1 MQLPAAERGLARLR
15 LLDAAPAEPAVC
27 VDGAFGAPGL
37 ELSHWPGHRTPP
49 ALRHEL
55 STGCALR
62 FAALP
67 AAERHALAQGAE
79 LAINNHYDTDGA
91 LALYALLH
99 PRAALEAQRALLDT
113 AAAGDF
119 FELPS
124 DVAFALDAAIGNLP
138 DPERSPLRAEL
149 AGLAGHARHERCL
162 AWLMRELPALL
173 AGELG
178 AVRGLYEPELARV
191 RADRA
196 ALASAQRAERAELEL
211 VRWRLRAEPGAQ
223 PGRHA
228 LYGASRADAQLV
240 ALESARGAHHR
251 LIFGTRSWFDLPDRR
266 PRPRPELDALA
277 ARLNE
282 LEGSAPSELHA
293 WRCESARSPSP
304 ELWFGTTAHEAFA
317 EHNLALAPSRLA
329 PELVASE
336 VERARR

>member
-1 MQLPAAERGLARLR
+1 MQPPAAERGLARLK
-15 LLDAAPAEPAVC
+15 LVDAAPAELAVS

-37 ELSHWPGHRTPP
+37 ELSHWPGHRTPE

-67 AAERHALAQGAE
+67 ERERRALAGGAE

-99 PRAALEAQRALLDT
+99 PRAALAAQRALLET

-119 FELPS
+119 FEFPS
-124 DVAFALDAAIGNLP
+124 EAAFALDAAIGNLP
-138 DPERSPLRAEL
+138 DDERSPLRAEL

-162 AWLMRELPALL
+162 AWLMRELPMLL
-173 AGELG
+173 AGDLS
-178 AVRGLYEPELARV
+178 AVHGLYEPELARA
-191 RADRA
+191 RADL
-196 ALASAQRAERAELEL
+196 ALLAHARQGERPELEL
-211 VRWRLRAEPGAQ
+211 VHWRVSAPADAQ

-228 LYGASRADAQLV
+228 LFGSSRADAQLV
-240 ALESARGAHHR
+240 ALEGELGPCHR
-251 LIFGTRSWFDLPDRR
+251 LVFGTRSWFDLPGRR
-266 PRPRPELDALA
+266 PRARPDLHALA

-282 LEGSAPSELHA
+282 LEGSDPGARHA
-293 WRCESARSPSP
+293 WRCEAPHSPSP
-304 ELWFGTTAHEAFA
+304 ELWFGGPEHEAFA
-317 EHNLALAPSRLA
+317 EHNRALAPSRLA
-329 PELVASE
+329 PELVARE